1 MTFLEKLKRKYPDE
15 VGPQWFMGVH
25 GCPIHYGYEQ
35 EQDKPCLNAD
45 ADCMVCWNREIP
57 GTEPTPENDPAG
69 GGASGAVE
77 HPAHYN
83 AGGIECID
91 AIEAV
96 LACQREPVQ
105 AFLTGQVLKYLWRWP
120 LKGGVEDL
128 KKARFYLERLIAC
141 AERKAEDESDG

>member
-1 MTFLEKLKRKYPDE
+1 M
-15 VGPQWFMGVH
+15 
-25 GCPIHYGYEQ
+25 
-35 EQDKPCLNAD
+35 
-45 ADCMVCWNREIP
+45 P
-57 GTEPTPENDPAG
+57 GTEPTPKNGPASD
-69 GGASGAVE
+69 GGASEAVE

-91 AIEAV
+91 AIEAA

-128 KKARFYLERLIAC
+128 EKARFYLERLIAC
-141 AERKAEDESDG
+141 AERGAEDESNG

>member
-1 MTFLEKLKRKYPDE
+1 MTFLEKLKQEHPDK
-15 VGPQWFMGVH
+15 VGSQWSIGIC
-25 GCPIHYGYEQ
+25 GCPFHYGYER
-35 EQDKPCLNAD
+35 EREKPCLNSVAV
-45 ADCMVCWNREIP
+45 CIGCWNREMP
-57 GTEPTPENDPAG
+57 GTEPTPTNDPMPD
-69 GGASGAVE
+69 GANKAVE

-91 AIEAV
+91 AIESA

-128 KKARFYLERLIAC
+128 EKARFYLERLIAC
-141 AERKAEDESDG
+141 AERGAVT

>member
-1 MTFLEKLKRKYPDE
+1 MTFLEKVNNDNPPA
-15 VGPQWFMGVH
+15 VGPRDANDVY
-25 GCPIHYGYEQ
+25 GCPHDFGLEDRNKARC
-35 EQDKPCLNAD
+35 ESMSCET
-45 ADCMVCWNREIP
+45 CWTREMP
-57 GTEPTPENDPAG
+57 ETEPAG
-69 GGASGAVE
+69 GGASKAVE

-91 AIEAV
+91 AIEAA
-96 LACQREPVQ
+96 LACQRDPVQ

-141 AERKAEDESDG
+141 AERGAEDAGNG